1 MEGRTRLQEA
11 EKVEILTLQDNYVD
25 VTVADNSAVI
35 SRAAPLK
42 AGVFR
47 NSVLAEHGFSAVV
60 RVTVDGKVRTLLF
73 DFGFSEF
80 GAAYNAKVL
89 GEDMSRVEVL
99 ALSHGHSDHTG
110 GFEKLAQMVGREGI
124 ELFLHPAA
132 YKAPRYLKL
141 GGERRIYFPEF
152 TRVMAEKAGVKVVEA
167 RTPSSLLDGAALF
180 LGEIPRRT
188 EFEKGFP
195 IAHFQEGGV
204 EKWDPIEDDT
214 SIVMHVRGKGLVVL
228 SGCAHSGIVNTV
240 LYAREVTGVDQVHV
254 VMGGFHLS
262 GPAFE
267 PIIGRTTE
275 ELKKI
280 NPAYII
286 PTHCTGRKAIMHM
299 EQAMPGKFILNM
311 SGTKLTFAA

>member
-110 GFEKLAQMVGREGI
+110 GFEKLAQMGGREGI
-124 ELFLHPAA
+124 
-132 YKAPRYLKL
+132 
-141 GGERRIYFPEF
+141 
-152 TRVMAEKAGVKVVEA
+152 
-167 RTPSSLLDGAALF
+167 
-180 LGEIPRRT
+180 
-188 EFEKGFP
+188 
-195 IAHFQEGGV
+195 
-204 EKWDPIEDDT
+204 
-214 SIVMHVRGKGLVVL
+214 
-228 SGCAHSGIVNTV
+228 
-240 LYAREVTGVDQVHV
+240 
-254 VMGGFHLS
+254 
-262 GPAFE
+262 
-267 PIIGRTTE
+267 
-275 ELKKI
+275 
-280 NPAYII
+280 
-286 PTHCTGRKAIMHM
+286 
-299 EQAMPGKFILNM
+299 
-311 SGTKLTFAA
+311 